1 MGVRTRHSNNTNQMK
16 TEEKDGNLA
25 EKRAVVIFK
34 YFGKF
39 LGMPSL
45 QRDRLSFLLL
55 NVDWWQK

>member
-16 TEEKDGNLA
+16 TEVKDGNLA

-39 LGMPSL
+39 LGMP
-45 QRDRLSFLLL
+45 FL
-55 NVDWWQK
+55 